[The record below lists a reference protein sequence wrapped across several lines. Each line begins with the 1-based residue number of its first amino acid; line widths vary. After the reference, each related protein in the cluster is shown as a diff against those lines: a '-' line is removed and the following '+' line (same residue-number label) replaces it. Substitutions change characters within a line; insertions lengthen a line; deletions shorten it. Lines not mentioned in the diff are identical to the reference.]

1 MKLSLKIPLY
11 FGVIILIIS
20 LSVAVISIL
29 TSARILRQT
38 LMEAMH
44 AETDA
49 NSDLVNE
56 RLGRQLD
63 VLSEIANRAYIRT
76 MDWETIQPTLVPN
89 IPRTNSLDMALVY
102 PDGTAYY
109 VIDNTTLNI
118 ADRDYFIK
126 AIRGERAVEIVVS
139 RISGNVVA
147 MFAVPIFRDDN
158 PNAPVVGV
166 LLTRKDGVK
175 TLSDMVAAL
184 QSSMTTGRYF
194 VVDSQ
199 GTFLG
204 HHDTQLVKDQ
214 FNPINEVANDSSLQ
228 VLADTIRT
236 ALREKTGFASYLY
249 NGLYTMTY
257 YTDIKDFP
265 WLLFFSMNQ
274 AEMDGKV
281 REILTSVLWLILFLI
296 GGLVAAFFIGRS
308 IAKPLNDV
316 AFTLKDIAEGEGDLT
331 HEIIIHTKDEIGDLA
346 KYFNET
352 LGKIKNMVVNIRK
365 DAHLMSQTGDNLA
378 TNMNQ
383 TAAAVNEITA
393 NIQSINNRVLTQ
405 SASVSETHATMEQ
418 VTVNIKKLN
427 GHVEN
432 QSSNIAQASSAI
444 EQMVANT
451 RSVTETLI
459 KNENNVKNLMN
470 ASEIGKSGLQEV
482 AEDIQQIAR
491 ESEGLLEINSV
502 MENIASQTNL
512 LSMNAAIE
520 AAHAGEA
527 GKGFAVVADE
537 IRKLAENSG
546 EQSKTIS
553 AVLKKIKESIDKITS
568 ATNNVLDKFGA
579 IDSSVKTVVQQEENI
594 RHAMEEQEIGSK
606 QILEGVGNI
615 NVITSQVKNSSQEM
629 MEGAQEVIRESEN
642 LEKISHEIKSGMN
655 EMTAGADE
663 INLAVHHVN
672 EISVQNRQNIDALTK
687 EVSRFKV
694 E

>member
-1 MKLSLKIPLY
+1 VKLSLKIPLF
-11 FGVIILIIS
+11 FGIIIFVIS
-20 LSVAVISIL
+20 VSVAAISIL
-29 TSARILRQT
+29 TSTRILRQT
-38 LMEAMH
+38 LMDAMH
-44 AETDA
+44 AETDS
-49 NSDLVNE
+49 NSALISE

-63 VLSEIANRAYIRT
+63 VLAEIANRVRLRS
-76 MDWETIQPTLVPN
+76 MDWETIQPTLIPD
-89 IPRTNSLDMALVY
+89 IPRTGSLDMALVF

-109 VIDNTTLNI
+109 IIDNTILDI
-118 ADRDYFIK
+118 SDRDYFKK
-126 AIRGERAVEIVVS
+126 AMRGERAVEIVVS

-147 MFAVPIFRDDN
+147 MFAVPIFRDDE

-184 QSSMTTGRYF
+184 ESSMVTGRYF

-214 FNPINEVANDSSLQ
+214 FNPINDVAHDPSLQ
-228 VLADTIRT
+228 IFADTIRT
-236 ALREKTGFASYLY
+236 ALRQKTGFASYLY
-249 NGLYTMTY
+249 NGLYTITY

-265 WLLFFSMNQ
+265 WILFCSMDQ
-274 AEMDGKV
+274 AEMDSEV
-281 REILTSVLWLILFLI
+281 REQLTIIIFLVILLI

-308 IAKPLNDV
+308 IAKPVNDV
-316 AFTLKDIAEGEGDLT
+316 ALTLKDIAEGEGDLT
-331 HEIIIHTKDEIGDLA
+331 HEIKVNSKDEIGDLA

-352 LGKIKNMVVNIRK
+352 LLKIKNLVINIRK
-365 DAHLMSQTGDNLA
+365 DARLMSQTGDNLA
-378 TNMNQ
+378 TNMNE

-418 VTVNIKKLN
+418 VTINIKKLN

-432 QSSNIAQASSAI
+432 QSANIAQASSAI

-451 RSVTETLI
+451 RSVTDTLV
-459 KNENNVKNLMN
+459 KNANNVKNLMN
-470 ASEIGKSGLQEV
+470 ASEIGKNGLQEV
-482 AEDIQQIAR
+482 AEDIKQIAR

-502 MENIASQTNL
+502 MQNIASQTNL

-553 AVLKKIKESIDKITS
+553 TVLKKIKESIDKITA
-568 ATNNVLDKFGA
+568 ATSNVLDKFGA
-579 IDSSVKTVVQQEENI
+579 IDSSVKTVAQQEENI

-606 QILEGVGNI
+606 QILEGIGNI
-615 NVITSQVKNSSQEM
+615 NVITSHVKNSSQEM

-663 INLAVHHVN
+663 INMAVHHVN
-672 EISVQNRQNIDALTK
+672 DISVQNRQNIDGLIK
-687 EVSRFKV
+687 EVARFKV

>member
-1 MKLSLKIPLY
+1 MKLSLKIPLF
-11 FGVIILIIS
+11 FGIIIFVIS
-20 LSVAVISIL
+20 VSVAAISIL
-29 TSARILRQT
+29 TSTRILRQT
-38 LMEAMH
+38 LMDAMH
-44 AETDA
+44 AETDS
-49 NSDLVNE
+49 NSALISE

-63 VLSEIANRAYIRT
+63 VLAEIANRVRLRS
-76 MDWETIQPTLVPN
+76 MDWETIQPTLIPD
-89 IPRTNSLDMALVY
+89 IPRTGSLDMALVF

-109 VIDNTTLNI
+109 IIDNTILDI
-118 ADRDYFIK
+118 SDRDYFKK
-126 AIRGERAVEIVVS
+126 AMRGERAVEIVVS

-147 MFAVPIFRDDN
+147 MFAVPIFRDDE

-184 QSSMTTGRYF
+184 ESSMVTGRYF

-214 FNPINEVANDSSLQ
+214 FNPINDVAHDPSLQ
-228 VLADTIRT
+228 IFADTIRT
-236 ALREKTGFASYLY
+236 ALRQKTGFASYLY
-249 NGLYTMTY
+249 NGLYTITY

-265 WLLFFSMNQ
+265 WILFCSMDQ
-274 AEMDGKV
+274 AEMDSEV
-281 REILTSVLWLILFLI
+281 REQLTIIIFLVILLI

-308 IAKPLNDV
+308 IAKPVNDV
-316 AFTLKDIAEGEGDLT
+316 ALTLKDIAEGEGDLT
-331 HEIIIHTKDEIGDLA
+331 HEIKVNSKDEIGDLA

-352 LGKIKNMVVNIRK
+352 LLKIKNLVINIRK
-365 DAHLMSQTGDNLA
+365 DARLMSQTGDNLA
-378 TNMNQ
+378 TNMNE

-418 VTVNIKKLN
+418 VTINIKKLN

-432 QSSNIAQASSAI
+432 QSANIAQASSAI

-451 RSVTETLI
+451 RSVTDTLV
-459 KNENNVKNLMN
+459 KNANNVKNLMN
-470 ASEIGKSGLQEV
+470 ASEIGKNGLQEV
-482 AEDIQQIAR
+482 AEDIKQIAR

-502 MENIASQTNL
+502 MQNIASQTNL

-553 AVLKKIKESIDKITS
+553 TVLKKIKESIDKITA
-568 ATNNVLDKFGA
+568 ATSNVLDKFGA
-579 IDSSVKTVVQQEENI
+579 IDSSVKTVAQQEENI

-606 QILEGVGNI
+606 QILEGIGNI
-615 NVITSQVKNSSQEM
+615 NVITSHVKNSSQEM

-663 INLAVHHVN
+663 INMAVHHVN
-672 EISVQNRQNIDALTK
+672 DISVQNRQNIDGLIK
-687 EVSRFKV
+687 EVARFKV